1 MHIGAD
7 LLFEM
12 AVATIGG
19 LAAVGLTVLKLAMH
33 GMEKQHE
40 ATQKMIL
47 ERFQWAEEQRQA
59 SSHHWN
65 QHFDEVKQGE
75 RDIDQRVRCVE
86 NRINTLEVWI
96 HQHDP
101 HEHPHISI
109 KKAP

>member
-12 AVATIGG
+12 AVATISG
-19 LAAVGLTVLKLAMH
+19 LAAVGLTVLKLAMN
-33 GMEKQHE
+33 GIEKQNE

-59 SSHHWN
+59 SAHHWN

-75 RDIDQRVRCVE
+75 RDIAQRVRCVE
-86 NRINTLEVWI
+86 NRINTLEVQI
-96 HQHDP
+96 QQHDTQQP
-101 HEHPHISI
+101 VSI
-109 KKAP
+109 KKVAMP